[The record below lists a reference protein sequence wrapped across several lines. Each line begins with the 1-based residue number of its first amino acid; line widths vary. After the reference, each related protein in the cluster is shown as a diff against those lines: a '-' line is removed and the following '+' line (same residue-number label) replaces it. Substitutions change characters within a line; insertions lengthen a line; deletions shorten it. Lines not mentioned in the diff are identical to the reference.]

1 MTSDNAP
8 YIVFYVLAAVFV
20 ATSLFSRRIPLGKA
34 AKMGLAWLGIFG
46 AVFLIFAFRSDISDI
61 GQRLKA
67 EATGSA
73 IVSSEAVRI
82 PISDDG
88 HFWVDA
94 KVNGHTIRFMV
105 DSGASVTTIS
115 AGQAKSA
122 GITIGN
128 RKGVVNTANGRILVT
143 QGWADRLQ
151 VGSIERTDFPVDVND
166 RDEVN
171 LLGMNFLSSLSGWRV
186 EGNYL
191 VLVP

>member
-1 MTSDNAP
+1 M
-8 YIVFYVLAAVFV
+8 FV
-20 ATSLFSRRIPLGKA
+20 ATSLIGRRIPLGKA
-34 AKMGLAWLGIFG
+34 AKMGLAWIGIFG
-46 AVFLIFAFRSDISDI
+46 VAFLIFAFRSEISGF
-61 GQRLKA
+61 GQRIKA

-73 IVSSEAVRI
+73 IVSGEAVRI
-82 PISDDG
+82 PISEDG

-94 KVNGHTIRFMV
+94 EVNGRTIRFMV

-115 AGQAKSA
+115 SNEAKAAGVTL
-122 GITIGN
+122 GT

-151 VGSIERTDFPVDVND
+151 VGSIERTEFPVDVND
-166 RDEVN
+166 RDGVN